1 MNDLLLAGCGNNNS
15 EILLRN
21 LLLSFVVQISQITSN
36 QLMTNQ
42 LSRAGQNKLIIQVTK
57 FKLGTWLQSEFTLN
71 KRGRLMTGERH
82 RGCPVLQAVQCCLW
96 NSCGKILSGYSK
108 HYSNVLSMRR
118 SKHSLE
124 NTLLE

>member
-82 RGCPVLQAVQCCLW
+82 RGCLFFRQYNVVYGTAVEKYCQAIPNITVMSSAQGDLNIPW
-96 NSCGKILSGYSK
+96 
-108 HYSNVLSMRR
+108 R
-118 SKHSLE
+118 
-124 NTLLE
+124 TPF